1 MLSIFKVVLTNTLF
15 IISQKQ
21 LSISLP
27 AKTQVLQIPHPWTN
41 QKLVSNF
48 ACLCLYIAWKLLF
61 FYNISYII
69 SSHISEYQYI
79 GPVIKMGQ

>member
-48 ACLCLYIAWKLLF
+48 ACLCLYIA
-61 FYNISYII
+61 
-69 SSHISEYQYI
+69 
-79 GPVIKMGQ
+79 